1 MNKPIYIL
9 NNKKEFKRKNLENW
23 FAITDLWQAGEMRH
37 IYDLSDHTAK
47 QLKKIIGKQKTKS
60 IVDIGCGEGWI
71 LRLLLKNKLDVK
83 YTGIDFNPLFI
94 ENLKKTYKGIK
105 HFKFL
110 NYDIENKPPKSLINS
125 AHLVINFFNFFEIPQ
140 INIAFKNT
148 YSILKKDGILMIVTI
163 DPVMQILAVSKDY
176 NDFRKNLIL
185 YQKFKSR
192 LGYDKKID
200 LGSKE
205 TKRIYR
211 GILYSISDYIRLG
224 KELRMTILNY
234 EEIIRVANKVPQIYQ
249 YLFLQKK
256 GGNRFAK

>member
-1 MNKPIYIL
+1 MKKLIYIL

-23 FAITDLWQAGEMRH
+23 FAISDLWQAGEMRH

-47 QLKKIIGKQKTKS
+47 QLKKIIGKQKSKS

-94 ENLKKTYKGIK
+94 ENLKKTYEGIK

-125 AHLVINFFNFFEIPQ
+125 AHLVVNFFNFFEIPK
-140 INIAFKNT
+140 INIAFKNA

-185 YQKFKSR
+185 YQNFKSR

-249 YLFLQKK
+249 QLFLQKK
-256 GGNRFAK
+256 IGNRLAK